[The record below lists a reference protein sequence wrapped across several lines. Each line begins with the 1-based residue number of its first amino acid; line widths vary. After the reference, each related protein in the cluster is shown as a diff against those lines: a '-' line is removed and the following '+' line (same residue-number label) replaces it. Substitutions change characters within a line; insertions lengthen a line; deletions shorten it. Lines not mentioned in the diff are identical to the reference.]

1 MFSSNFKKAD
11 IVIFNGVLN
20 NNKKNVLN
28 VIRLYIFFYKMK

>member
-11 IVIFNGVLN
+11 IVIFNGVN